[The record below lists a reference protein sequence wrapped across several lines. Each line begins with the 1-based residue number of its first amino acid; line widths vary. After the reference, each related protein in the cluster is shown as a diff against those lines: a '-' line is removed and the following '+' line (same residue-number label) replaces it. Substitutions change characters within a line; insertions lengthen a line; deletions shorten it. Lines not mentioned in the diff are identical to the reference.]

1 MNRERRM
8 ELFVQTGKGI
18 PLTLKSGL
26 CRRRGQ
32 DEKEKKH

>member
-1 MNRERRM
+1 MNREKRM
-8 ELFVQTGKGI
+8 ELFAQTGKYI
-18 PLTLKSGL
+18 PLTLKSGV